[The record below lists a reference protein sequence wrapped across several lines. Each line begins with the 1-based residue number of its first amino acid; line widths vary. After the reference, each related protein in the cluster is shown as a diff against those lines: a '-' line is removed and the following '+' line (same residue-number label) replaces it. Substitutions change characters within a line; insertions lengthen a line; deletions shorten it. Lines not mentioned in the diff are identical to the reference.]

1 MTFKKYLP
9 LIGRAFLA
17 AIFLNSGV
25 GHIFGFAGITTMM
38 TQRGLPVPPLLLAC
52 SIFCLL
58 VGGLSILLGF
68 KARWGAILL
77 IIFLIPTS
85 LVFHNP
91 VADPSELNDFLKNI
105 GLMGGMLFVYYF
117 GSGPISID
125 TGESDRQSQAYIS
138 QSE

>member
-1 MTFKKYLP
+1 MGFKKYLP
-9 LIGRAFLA
+9 LLGRAFLA

-25 GHIFGFAGITTMM
+25 GHIFGFAGLTKMM
-38 TQRGLPVPPLLLAC
+38 SERGLPVAPLLLAG

-58 VGGLSILLGF
+58 VGGLSILFGF

-77 IIFLIPTS
+77 IIFLIPAS

-91 VADPSELNDFLKNI
+91 IADPSELNNFLKNI
-105 GLMGGMLFVYYF
+105 GLMGGMLFIYYF
-117 GSGPISID
+117 GSGPVSID
-125 TGESDRQSQAYIS
+125 SGESSQPQAYVS